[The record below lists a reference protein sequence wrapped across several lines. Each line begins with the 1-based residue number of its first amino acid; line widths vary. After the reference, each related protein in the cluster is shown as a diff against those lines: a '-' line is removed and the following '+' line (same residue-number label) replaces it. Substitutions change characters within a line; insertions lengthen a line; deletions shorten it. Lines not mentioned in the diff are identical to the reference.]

1 MNTLCTNATVCDMI
15 LKRVT
20 CVESLCPFPVI
31 KSSDQSMR
39 LPGKLTCRHSIHHQR
54 VYNVPTK
61 SWWPCNTR
69 PLVNCY
75 SFFDSDLNQEDGT
88 NLCIPCMQRILWYRP
103 YINIFF
109 SLACCVKKVWCL
121 WPLFRLYKPL
131 LFRRSLHKD
140 IGKQSNV

>member
-103 YINIFF
+103 YINIFSVWLVVLRRF
-109 SLACCVKKVWCL
+109 DACGHYLDYINLSYSEDLCIKT
-121 WPLFRLYKPL
+121 
-131 LFRRSLHKD
+131 
-140 IGKQSNV
+140 